1 MIALMTPP
9 ASARPAVLARLRAG
23 LSDPE
28 SLRQWRLVAN
38 DGIIATAGILEGFAG
53 AGASHRS
60 LLIAAT
66 FSTIAGMLAAGG
78 AEWAEAAGERDSQV
92 TAVEDAVDALAR
104 SLNNVP
110 GDASMQETIDALE
123 SERQAVND
131 ALAELDSGLDCP
143 A

>member
-1 MIALMTPP
+1 MAGALAACSPSGSTDDLQ
-9 ASARPAVLARLRAG
+9 AACDARAQLQQDVDAFQAL
-23 LSDPE
+23 DP
-28 SLRQWRLVAN
+28 
-38 DGIIATAGILEGFAG
+38 ATASVEDYRAAWVLVRDAFLEVKFYA
-53 AGASHRS
+53 R
-60 LLIAAT
+60 
-66 FSTIAGMLAAGG
+66 
-78 AEWAEAAGERDSQV
+78 ERAQSQV